1 MIYKLYIPSHY
12 INHYN
17 DTMALI
23 DDDKFFE
30 SFSCEEMKLLKKNTK
45 SNKKPFLKRK
55 NLPTKGL

>member
-45 SNKKPFLKRK
+45 SNKKPF
-55 NLPTKGL
+55 